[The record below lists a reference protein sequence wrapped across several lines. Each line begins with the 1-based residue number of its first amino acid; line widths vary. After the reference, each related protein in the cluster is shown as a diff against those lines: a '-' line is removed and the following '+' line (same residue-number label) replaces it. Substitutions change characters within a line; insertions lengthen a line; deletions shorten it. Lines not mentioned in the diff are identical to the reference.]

1 MAKAKAK
8 KAASKSTAGSIA
20 LLIGTKKGGF
30 ILRGDHSRASW
41 KMNGPIMLGS
51 TVHHMVLDP
60 RDGKTLLMSA
70 VTGHLGPTV
79 FRSVDG
85 GKTWKEAAK
94 PPAFKKA
101 ASAERVTEPCKACQA
116 QPKDGNLDHLWWCR
130 FAGKV
135 VKHTFWLTP
144 GHASEPKVWYAG
156 TSPQGLF
163 RSEDGGVTWEG
174 VASFND
180 DPGWDRWNGGAQDG
194 TPSGPTMHSIIIDPR
209 DKRHMYIGMSSGGVH
224 ETKDQGKTWA
234 PLIKGLKHAFLPD
247 DQADDAP
254 NHDPHCVVM
263 HPAKPDRLYMQAHTG
278 IYKIDRPAS
287 RWERIGLAMP
297 KSVGDIGFPIVVHP
311 RDAEKAW
318 VFPMDGTEVWPRT
331 SPGGKP
337 AVYMTINGGKSWK
350 RMDKGLPPA
359 KAWWTVF
366 RQAMATDS
374 NSATGVYFGTTTG
387 DVWASANEGKSWT
400 CIAQNL
406 PQVYAIETAKL

>member
-1 MAKAKAK
+1 
-8 KAASKSTAGSIA
+8 
-20 LLIGTKKGGF
+20 
-30 ILRGDHSRASW
+30 
-41 KMNGPIMLGS
+41 MNGPIMLGS

-194 TPSGPTMHSIIIDPR
+194 TPSGPMMHSIIIDPR
-209 DKRHMYIGMSSGGVH
+209 DKRHYVH
-224 ETKDQGKTWA
+224 RHVQ
-234 PLIKGLKHAFLPD
+234 
-247 DQADDAP
+247 
-254 NHDPHCVVM
+254 
-263 HPAKPDRLYMQAHTG
+263 R
-278 IYKIDRPAS
+278 R
-287 RWERIGLAMP
+287 R
-297 KSVGDIGFPIVVHP
+297 P
-311 RDAEKAW
+311 RDE
-318 VFPMDGTEVWPRT
+318 G
-331 SPGGKP
+331 PGQDLGAP
-337 AVYMTINGGKSWK
+337 H
-350 RMDKGLPPA
+350 
-359 KAWWTVF
+359 
-366 RQAMATDS
+366 
-374 NSATGVYFGTTTG
+374 
-387 DVWASANEGKSWT
+387 
-400 CIAQNL
+400 
-406 PQVYAIETAKL
+406 